1 MQPNNATMNNRTPGR
16 RRPRMYAAMKPVCRI
31 LAPAL
36 LTVLFGCAGAVRH
49 PARAQRSTSTG
60 QGVHVWVTTAN
71 RSQQLARA
79 TDLEFGGVTSAPAT
93 IEIDTTRRYQTMIGF
108 GAAIT
113 DASAWLIRSRMSGAQ
128 RAALMQELF
137 GPAPALGISFV
148 RLTIGASDFSPAHY
162 SLDDMPDGETD
173 PALAH
178 FSIAPIQDT
187 VVPVV
192 RDALSLNPSLRVMAS
207 PWSAPGW
214 MKTSGAL
221 IHGTLLPQFYGAF
234 ASYLFKYLD
243 AMQAQAIPIYA
254 LTMQNEPHFDTHD
267 YPGMLLDADARAQ
280 LIGKYL
286 GRALARRTPPTRILE
301 WDHNWDRPQEP
312 LQVLG
317 NPLAAAF
324 IAGVAWHCY
333 AGNVAA
339 QTQVHLA
346 HPDKDAYLT
355 ECSGGDWG
363 PPSDPR
369 LLQMTRELIVG
380 STRGWARGVLLWNL
394 ALDQSAGPHLGG
406 CATCRGLVTIDSRTG
421 EVTRND
427 DYYVIAH
434 ASRFV
439 RPGAQ
444 RVESNETDLGIAN
457 VAFQNADD
465 GSIVLIAANSAPS
478 PRALSV
484 RCRDREFR
492 YTMPGESVATFV
504 WAPRDA
510 VRYN

>member
-1 MQPNNATMNNRTPGR
+1 MTPLG
-16 RRPRMYAAMKPVCRI
+16 RI
-31 LAPAL
+31 LVPAL
-36 LTVLFGCAGAVRH
+36 LAVLCGNASAVPDPACAPHIEANHDVR
-49 PARAQRSTSTG
+49 
-60 QGVHVWVTTAN
+60 VWVTTAD

-79 TDLEFGGVTSAPAT
+79 ADAVLGRVTAGPAT
-93 IEIDTTRRYQTMIGF
+93 IEIETARRYQWMIGF

-113 DASAWLIRSRMSGAQ
+113 DASAWLIRSRMDDAQ

-137 GPAPALGISFV
+137 GPAPALEISFV

-162 SLDDMPDGETD
+162 SLDDRPGGETD

-178 FSIAPIQDT
+178 FSIAPIRDT

-192 RDALSLNPSLRVMAS
+192 RDALSLNHALRVMAS

-234 ASYLFKYLD
+234 ASYLVKFVD
-243 AMQAQAIPIYA
+243 AMQAQEIPIYA
-254 LTMQNEPHFDTHD
+254 LTVQNEPHFDTHD

-280 LIGKYL
+280 LIGNYL
-286 GRALARRTPPTRILE
+286 GPALAKRATTTRILD

-333 AGNVAA
+333 AGKVAA
-339 QTQVHLA
+339 QDQVHLA

-363 PPSDPR
+363 APSESS
-369 LLQMTRELIVG
+369 LLTMTRELIID
-380 STRGWARGVLLWNL
+380 STRAWARGVLLWNL
-394 ALDQSAGPHLGG
+394 ALDESAGPHLGG
-406 CATCRGLVTIDSRTG
+406 CTTCRGLVTINSRTG
-421 EVTRND
+421 AVTRND

-444 RVESNETDLGIAN
+444 RVESNETDLSLAN
-457 VAFQNADD
+457 VAFQNPD
-465 GSIVLIAANSAPS
+465 GSLVLIVANSATS

-484 RCRDREFR
+484 RSRDHEFR
-492 YTMPGESVATFV
+492 YTLPGASVATFV
-504 WAPRDA
+504 WAQRDA

>member
-1 MQPNNATMNNRTPGR
+1 MGLPPLFD
-16 RRPRMYAAMKPVCRI
+16 RPRSPDGHGHIDAAMKPACRF
-31 LAPAL
+31 LATAL
-36 LTVLFGCAGAVRH
+36 CAVLCGCASTVRGQSSVQ
-49 PARAQRSTSTG
+49 PSTRANPS
-60 QGVHVWVTTAN
+60 VHVWITTAD
-71 RSQQLARA
+71 RRRLLVPESDVALGAA
-79 TDLEFGGVTSAPAT
+79 TAAPAT
-93 IEIDTTRRYQTMIGF
+93 IEIDTARRYQAMIGF

-113 DASAWLIRSRMSGAQ
+113 DASAWLIRSRMNGAQ
-128 RAALMQELF
+128 RAALMRELF
-137 GPAPALGISFV
+137 GPAPALQISFV

-162 SLDDMPDGETD
+162 SLDDMPEGGTD

-178 FSIAPIQDT
+178 FSITPIRDT

-192 RDALSLNPSLRVMAS
+192 RDALSLNPRLHVMAS

-214 MKTSGAL
+214 MKTSGGL
-221 IHGTLLPQFYGAF
+221 IHGTLMPQYFGAF
-234 ASYLFKYLD
+234 ADYMVKYVE
-243 AMQAQAIPIYA
+243 AMQVQGVPIYA
-254 LTMQNEPHFDTHD
+254 LTVQNEPHFDTHN

-280 LIGKYL
+280 LIGNYL
-286 GRALARRTPPTRILE
+286 GPALARRAANTRILE

-317 NPLAAAF
+317 NPQAAAF

-355 ECSGGDWG
+355 ECSGGEWG
-363 PPSDPR
+363 SPSGSS
-369 LLQMTRELIVG
+369 LLNMTRELIID

-406 CATCRGLVTIDSRTG
+406 CTTCRGLVTIDARTG
-421 EVTRND
+421 DVTRND

-444 RVESNETDLGIAN
+444 RIESNETDSGLAN
-457 VAFQNADD
+457 VAFQNPDD
-465 GSIVLIAANSAPS
+465 GSLVLILANSAKS

-492 YTMPGESVATFV
+492 YTMPGESVATLV
-504 WAPRDA
+504 WAQPDA
-510 VRYN
+510 LRYN

>member
-1 MQPNNATMNNRTPGR
+1 
-16 RRPRMYAAMKPVCRI
+16 
-31 LAPAL
+31 
-36 LTVLFGCAGAVRH
+36 
-49 PARAQRSTSTG
+49 
-60 QGVHVWVTTAN
+60 VTTAD

-79 TDLEFGGVTSAPAT
+79 ADAVLGRAAAGPVT
-93 IEIDTTRRYQTMIGF
+93 IEIDTARRYQTMIGF

-113 DASAWLIRSRMSGAQ
+113 DASAWLIRSRMDGAQ

-137 GPAPALGISFV
+137 GPAPALQISFV

-162 SLDDMPDGETD
+162 SLDDMPDNQTD

-178 FSIAPIQDT
+178 FSIAPIRDT
-187 VVPVV
+187 VIPVV
-192 RDALSLNPSLRVMAS
+192 RDALSLNPTLRVMAS

-234 ASYLFKYLD
+234 ASYLVKYVD
-243 AMQAQAIPIYA
+243 AMQAQGVPIYA
-254 LTMQNEPHFDTHD
+254 LTVQNEPHFDTHD

-286 GRALARRTPPTRILE
+286 GPALAERTAPTRILD

-317 NPLAAAF
+317 NPLASAF

-333 AGNVAA
+333 AGKVAA
-339 QTQVHLA
+339 QDQVHLA

-355 ECSGGDWG
+355 ECSGGEWG
-363 PPSDPR
+363 SPSDSS
-369 LLQMTRELIVG
+369 LLDMTRQLIID
-380 STRGWARGVLLWNL
+380 STRAWARGVLLWNL

-421 EVTRND
+421 VVTRTD

-444 RVESNETDLGIAN
+444 RVESNETDLGLAN
-457 VAFQNADD
+457 VAFQNPDD
-465 GSIVLIAANSAPS
+465 GSIVLIVANSATS

-484 RCRDREFR
+484 RCRDDEFR
-492 YTMPGESVATFV
+492 YTLPAQSVATFV
-504 WAPRDA
+504 WAQRDT